1 MMTSRHELGLN
12 KFSQMTSQRVK
23 NKKVRIPKTSFLM
36 SRTGFVWLTNG
47 TTLRNLGQSKTEF
60 KYWTD
65 ESDVWSKMKSS
76 GVTVVLYTLWRLWW
90 SIRIHTH
97 TRKNVIY
104 LFYTTKIQMV
114 YGRIFGVWKK
124 INKSSDMIWCRFDAI
139 CVCPL
144 IDHGQQPNTQKSRYC
159 INTNSDSCRKIFI
172 QRKGLCTWMDFVA
185 CHLLN
190 LKRNVDILEH
200 SWLRLLSYLCRTPTK
215 INTRIFMEEWLSIWR
230 EISSL
235 KTRRKCYKVRALQ
248 KYW

>member
-1 MMTSRHELGLN
+1 MTSRHELGLN

-114 YGRIFGVWKK
+114 YWRHLYDGLFGGMEKEKQVCWRHLTWIWRHLCVFFNRSRSTTNRNAHRSHVIVLIQIVTHVEKYLYREKDCVPEWTLWHAIFWTWKE
-124 INKSSDMIWCRFDAI
+124 M
-139 CVCPL
+139 L
-144 IDHGQQPNTQKSRYC
+144 ISWSIH
-159 INTNSDSCRKIFI
+159 
-172 QRKGLCTWMDFVA
+172 DFVC
-185 CHLLN
+185 CHTS
-190 LKRNVDILEH
+190 VEH
-200 SWLRLLSYLCRTPTK
+200 
-215 INTRIFMEEWLSIWR
+215 
-230 EISSL
+230 
-235 KTRRKCYKVRALQ
+235 LQ
-248 KYW
+248 K